1 VSDTDSK
8 KIKRSKSVTRWG
20 GILKFDKPAPSA
32 VTERVLG
39 AIEAGLVKF
48 EEHKTA
54 LITILRIAH
63 NRDPKSEPFNE
74 VKTWRSLTSCAH
86 TYHWEAIVKQETI
99 PVADRVSRLG
109 NLANALGKARELTD
123 KAMQDDQVCNDLF
136 WAWCEGANEP
146 LQRIVRKNKRTF
158 TLVQA
163 PQEAAFNNLVMG
175 IAALETV
182 ALKAKT
188 EVEGKKSGKGR
199 PKSTSVLPPGH
210 ILALANVYRKSTGRK
225 PSADKAL
232 FARLV
237 REFLSAVGRENH
249 TRDQPMSERHLLE
262 IIEAAL
268 TKAPSP

>member
-1 VSDTDSK
+1 MSDGRGKKVSL
-8 KIKRSKSVTRWG
+8 WG
-20 GILKFDKPAPSA
+20 GIVKFDKPAPDA
-32 VTERVLG
+32 VTERVLA
-39 AIEAGLVKF
+39 AIDAGLERF

-54 LITILRIAH
+54 LITILRVAH
-63 NRDPKSEPFNE
+63 KHGPKSKPFDKR
-74 VKTWRSLTSCAH
+74 KTWRSLTSCAH
-86 TYHWEAIVKQETI
+86 TYHWEAMVKQETM

-136 WAWCEGANEP
+136 SAWCEGKEP
-146 LQRIVRKNKRTF
+146 LSRVVRKDERTL
-158 TLVQA
+158 TLIQP
-163 PQEAAFNNLVMG
+163 PQEAAFNNLMTG

-188 EVEGKKSGKGR
+188 EVEGRKSGKGR
-199 PKSTSVLPPGH
+199 PKSTSVLPEGH
-210 ILALANVYRKSTGRK
+210 ILTLANVYRKSTGLK
-225 PSADKAL
+225 PSADEAP

-262 IIEAAL
+262 IIKGAL
-268 TKAPSP
+268 S